1 MEDIFAYIYNLYPDL
16 KSLDYE
22 VIEAPFFDSNSNE
35 GTYIFIFG

>member
-1 MEDIFAYIYNLYPDL
+1 MEDIFAYIFNLYPDL